1 MDIIKTIVN
10 IIIINLKI
18 IFFKKKNNS
27 KKVILFFFSRKNLTL
42 INKNYLDYLF
52 KNFDKNILVI
62 YGHQI
67 KSFQEKNYFF
77 LKESFLL
84 NYLLNIDIF
93 FCNQLSDKFTRNSK
107 KIYMHHDLSTAPL
120 VDKKKEKNLFQR
132 LVKYDF
138 IFTPQKSSSKMFKNF
153 MLRFS
158 KKNFIQRLP
167 VIFESGYPK
176 LDYLRKRKI
185 KKKTSETIIVIAPSD
200 YRHIQKLSI
209 YNEIEDIIDLILKK
223 TSYKIYFRPYP
234 ANLKSKKI
242 TKIINKYNHINRFYL
257 DDSNDYTNVYSKS
270 KYLLT
275 DISGTAVTYSFFTN
289 KKVIFYSRN
298 EKLVKKKYYANNSY
312 FKDRNKLGVIKNKPI
327 EIVKFLNSGNSK
339 NIRNNLRKEIT
350 YLDNSKKRIKY
361 LIKNIIKQYE
371 KKV

>member
-1 MDIIKTIVN
+1 MDIIKTIIN

-18 IFFKKKNNS
+18 IFFKKKNDS
-27 KKVILFFFSRKNLTL
+27 RKVLLFFFSRKNLTL
-42 INKNYLDYLF
+42 INKNYLNSLF
-52 KNFDKNILVI
+52 KNFDKNMLII
-62 YGHQI
+62 FGHQI
-67 KSFQEKNYFF
+67 NNFQKKNYFF

-93 FCNQLSDKFTRNSK
+93 FCNQLSDKFTKNSI

-120 VDKKKEKNLFQR
+120 IEKKKEKNLFQR
-132 LVKYDF
+132 LIKYDF
-138 IFTPQKSSSKMFKNF
+138 IFTPQKSVSEMFENF
-153 MLRFS
+153 LLKFS
-158 KKNFIQRLP
+158 NKNFIKKLP
-167 VIFESGYPK
+167 IIFESGYPK

-185 KKKTSETIIVIAPSD
+185 KKKTSKKVIVIAPSD

-209 YNEIEDIIDLILKK
+209 YNEIEDIFDLILKK

-242 TKIINKYNHINRFYL
+242 TKIINKYNHIDRFYL
-257 DDSNDYTNVYSKS
+257 DDSNDYTYVYSKS

-275 DISGTAVTYSFFTN
+275 DISGTALTYSFFTN
-289 KKVIFYSRN
+289 KKVIFYARD

-327 EIVKFLNSGNSK
+327 EIVKFLNSRSSK
-339 NIRNNLRKEIT
+339 NISNNLLKEIT

-361 LIKNIIKQYE
+361 LIKKIIKQNE
-371 KKV
+371 KKI